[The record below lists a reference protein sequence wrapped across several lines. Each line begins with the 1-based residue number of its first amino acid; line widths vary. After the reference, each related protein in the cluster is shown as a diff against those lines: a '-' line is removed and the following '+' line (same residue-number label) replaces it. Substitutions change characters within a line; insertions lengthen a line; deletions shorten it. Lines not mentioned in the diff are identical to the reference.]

1 MRTADKRAVEC
12 RFAVRAARPCPDLGH
27 PAEEILSP
35 RRLATEAIGA
45 GKTTGLRAVITSPR
59 QPDQTGSQGLCLE
72 PEEAGR
78 RLLDWAS
85 QVADGM
91 ESTRQATIRSGE
103 WQGSRYPPSN
113 DSTQSE
119 QIRVPAEQRPEQDR
133 TESHGTMI

>member
-59 QPDQTGSQGLCLE
+59 QPDQTGSRGLCLE

-78 RLLDWAS
+78 RLLDWVS

-91 ESTRQATIRSGE
+91 GSTRQATIRSGE
-103 WQGSRYPPSN
+103 WHWSIHQ
-113 DSTQSE
+113 
-119 QIRVPAEQRPEQDR
+119 
-133 TESHGTMI
+133 TMIRRSQNRSEYPQNKDQNRTGLSPTEQ